1 MVWMQWP
8 PSMEG
13 RLCGPSKSYSSFTI
27 SPKLDAEVVSVRP
40 DKSEEKREKGSF
52 PQPSVVRMLK
62 TTVGLGS

>member
-27 SPKLDAEVVSVRP
+27 SPELAAEVVSVRP
-40 DKSEEKREKGSF
+40 DRSEEKRG
-52 PQPSVVRMLK
+52 
-62 TTVGLGS
+62 G

>member
-27 SPKLDAEVVSVRP
+27 NPELDAEVVSVRP
-40 DKSEEKREKGSF
+40 DKSEEKGEGKKGPFVTFITICCLDAKS
-52 PQPSVVRMLK
+52 
-62 TTVGLGS
+62 

>member
-27 SPKLDAEVVSVRP
+27 SPELDAEVVSVRP
-40 DKSEEKREKGSF
+40 DKSEEKGKEKGSVCRF
-52 PQPSVVRMLK
+52 HNHLRF
-62 TTVGLGS
+62 GC

>member
-27 SPKLDAEVVSVRP
+27 SPELDAEVVSVRP
-40 DKSEEKREKGSF
+40 DKSEEEKGRRVQEGQVSVSF
-52 PQPSVVRMLK
+52 P
-62 TTVGLGS
+62 